1 MKFEVTYYD
10 SLKGREQTIKLT
22 GISEEK
28 VKANFISQYSQKQYP
43 FIGIRPI

>member
-10 SLKGREQTIKLT
+10 SLKGKEQTIKLT

-43 FIGIRPI
+43 FISIRPI

>member
-10 SLKGREQTIKLT
+10 SLKGREQTIRLT

>member
-28 VKANFISQYSQKQYP
+28 VKANFINQYSQKQYP

>member
-43 FIGIRPI
+43 FIGIRSI